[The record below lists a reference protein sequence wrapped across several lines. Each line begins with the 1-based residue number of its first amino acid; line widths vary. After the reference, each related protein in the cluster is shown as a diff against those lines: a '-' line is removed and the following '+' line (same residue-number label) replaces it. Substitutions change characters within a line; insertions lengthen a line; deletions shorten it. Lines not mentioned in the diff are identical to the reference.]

1 MGRRKFDIINGGKSI
16 PITELPLFRATGEE
30 LLEQKVEDAPQLEI
44 VNDLH
49 NFGVT
54 AESLN
59 PFLYKI
65 PVERRKPIDDRLNGY
80 ALEKAVLGVHNVE
93 SLDGQFGVP
102 FPALARMNTP
112 EILALYIGIQQRK
125 YDRAISTTT
134 HLFDETV
141 DLGRTDFPRLMSE
154 LVQTGYK
161 YRGVHAMA
169 KEGKG
174 FFSFPTAPGDLIER
188 MQGIPPE
195 DREKFI
201 QSLLLKRRTFGE
213 RTKELNYEFR
223 NPFAPGEERYD
234 DTGKRTWIKKIV
246 MAMGLVYRSHS
257 DSYVVVPDE
266 LVDQTLST
274 NVDRIFDRH
283 GKQIPLE
290 RFKQE
295 LKQRLGF
302 EKDPTYTLPRMFM
315 PKILTGEIEE
325 IRAQFK
331 SDIYLIRD
339 GVIYQPKK
347 SAQH

>member
-1 MGRRKFDIINGGKSI
+1 M
-16 PITELPLFRATGEE
+16 
-30 LLEQKVEDAPQLEI
+30 
-44 VNDLH
+44 
-49 NFGVT
+49 
-54 AESLN
+54 
-59 PFLYKI
+59 
-65 PVERRKPIDDRLNGY
+65 
-80 ALEKAVLGVHNVE
+80 
-93 SLDGQFGVP
+93 
-102 FPALARMNTP
+102 
-112 EILALYIGIQQRK
+112 
-125 YDRAISTTT
+125 
-134 HLFDETV
+134 
-141 DLGRTDFPRLMSE
+141 
-154 LVQTGYK
+154 
-161 YRGVHAMA
+161 
-169 KEGKG
+169 
-174 FFSFPTAPGDLIER
+174 
-188 MQGIPPE
+188 
-195 DREKFI
+195 
-201 QSLLLKRRTFGE
+201 LLKRRTFGE